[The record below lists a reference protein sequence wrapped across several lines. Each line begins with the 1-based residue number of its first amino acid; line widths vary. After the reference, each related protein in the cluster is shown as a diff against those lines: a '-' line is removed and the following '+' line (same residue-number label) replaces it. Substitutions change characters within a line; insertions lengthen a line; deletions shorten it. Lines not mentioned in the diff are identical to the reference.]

1 MATTCKVIDF
11 LVSGVRDST
20 GTAVASGKVRFYQ
33 PGTLVAETVYS
44 DYLGTTGI
52 TQPLTLD
59 AGGRAPEV
67 YCLNPV
73 RIRVWDATDT
83 TLLVD
88 IEADVVRAQQV
99 YATVTGLNGGAET
112 TLHQLLLDSVD
123 SFGAGWDY
131 LESAGATARS
141 WQGRMAEIAVSV
153 KDFGAVGDDSND
165 DTAEIQAAI
174 DRASASGARIVWF
187 PRGTY
192 KITSALTCSTPGVQ
206 FIGASRLSTTI
217 KQYTNGATSLS
228 IDYGTTHVDSGLV
241 IDNLTFDSAGT
252 GVTAIAIDMG
262 IRFQIRNVKTQNCA
276 YSLNITGITSSL
288 ISGSVVRD
296 CYFIQSS
303 PPAVIIPQFY
313 NAMRLIDTY
322 FEAPFGTSAF
332 VQDSASYTS
341 YEGCSFKGGATT
353 TGLAV
358 PLYGRVTGCFFD
370 TGASGIASTATGARV
385 INNVFA
391 NLTTGIVVS
400 LANGQVIAHNAFSV
414 CTTDI
419 NASANTLAALYIGNA
434 HSTFTGPSSGEGMQA
449 LAAYHQGSLSGASSA
464 TFTPAFA
471 IASNGVSPTVQTF
484 TGTYTGGA
492 QAITIGAPSNLNTL
506 LPGSLVIL
514 TLVKTG
520 ANAMNLTWNSAY
532 LDPDGSAIS
541 APTSVASNTQIAI
554 LFRKGTSTTLTVV
567 GTFSA
572 QAV

>member
-20 GTAVASGKVRFYQ
+20 GAAVASGKVRFYQ

-131 LESAGATARS
+131 LESSGATARS

-165 DTAEIQAAI
+165 DTVEIQAAI
-174 DRASASGARIVWF
+174 DRASAAGARIVWF

-192 KITSALTCSTPGVQ
+192 KITSALTCNTPGVQ

-217 KQYTNGATSLS
+217 KQYTAGATCLS
-228 IDYGTTHVDSGLV
+228 IDYGTTHVESGLV
-241 IDNLTFDSAGT
+241 IDNLTFDAADT
-252 GVTAIAIDMG
+252 GVTAIAIDFG
-262 IRFQIRNVKTQNCA
+262 LNFQIHNVATQNCSKA
-276 YSLNITGITSSL
+276 LNITGAASV
-288 ISGSVVRD
+288 ISRSVVRD
-296 CYFIQSS
+296 CHFVQSTG
-303 PPAVIIPQFY
+303 AIVIVPSGHGYLRF
-313 NAMRLIDTY
+313 IDTY
-322 FEAPFGTSAF
+322 FEAPGTSVAF
-332 VQDSASYTS
+332 VQDAGTGTS
-341 YEGCSFKGGATT
+341 YSGCWFKGGATSPGVDVT
-353 TGLAV
+353 LN
-358 PLYGRVTGCFFD
+358 GRVTGCYFE
-370 TGASGIASTATGARV
+370 TGVSGIKSTTTGARV
-385 INNVFA
+385 DGNVFSG
-391 NLTTGIVVS
+391 LTTGIVANSGAGLVVS
-400 LANGQVIAHNAFSV
+400 NNVFSS

-419 NASANTLAALYIGNA
+419 NATGNLSAGLYIGNA
-434 HSTFTGPSSGEGMQA
+434 YNTFVGPTSGEAMQS
-449 LAAYHQGSLSGASSA
+449 LAAYHASSTSGASSA
-464 TFTPAFA
+464 TFTPSFSTVSVGA
-471 IASNGVSPTVQTF
+471 SPTVQTF
-484 TGTYTGGA
+484 TGTYTGGS
-492 QAITIGAPSNLNTL
+492 QAITIGAPSSLGTL
-506 LPGSLVIL
+506 LPGTLVIL

-520 ANAMNLTWNSAY
+520 ANPMNLTWNSAY
-532 LDPDGSAIS
+532 IDPDGSAIS

-554 LFRKGTSTTLTVV
+554 LFRKSSSTQLTVV
-567 GTFSA
+567 GTFSS